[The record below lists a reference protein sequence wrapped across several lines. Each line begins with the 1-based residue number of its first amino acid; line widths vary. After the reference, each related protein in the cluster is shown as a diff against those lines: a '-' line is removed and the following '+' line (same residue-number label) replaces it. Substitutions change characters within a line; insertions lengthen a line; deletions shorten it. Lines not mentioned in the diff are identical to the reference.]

1 MNWIREILFFSQS
14 TEIIAVMIA
23 VEPLKIANIFELE
36 KRDAY
41 ENKVKG
47 NALFITARKSMFR
60 KLLLKSFKYFDWSKI
75 GKNINPAINN
85 LIFTKKTGPKSG
97 VAILINIKALPQIA
111 PRKINRSQYLFAM
124 KKKKPFF
131 KGFLYTNW
139 STFCQKAEP
148 LVLKLL
154 ILIRPPPFKGN
165 SKNNLT
171 IPISL
176 KDCDTFKYYTWRNN
190 YEIKKN
196 LKVTNLW
203 GNIF

>member
-97 VAILINIKALPQIA
+97 VAI
-111 PRKINRSQYLFAM
+111 
-124 KKKKPFF
+124 
-131 KGFLYTNW
+131 
-139 STFCQKAEP
+139 
-148 LVLKLL
+148 
-154 ILIRPPPFKGN
+154 
-165 SKNNLT
+165 
-171 IPISL
+171 
-176 KDCDTFKYYTWRNN
+176 
-190 YEIKKN
+190 
-196 LKVTNLW
+196 
-203 GNIF
+203 